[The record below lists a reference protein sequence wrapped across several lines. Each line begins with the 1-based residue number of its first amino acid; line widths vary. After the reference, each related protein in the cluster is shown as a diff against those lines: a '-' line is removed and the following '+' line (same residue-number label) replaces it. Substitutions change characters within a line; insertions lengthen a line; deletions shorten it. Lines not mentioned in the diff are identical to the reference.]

1 MSGSSQN
8 YTDVCALNDI
18 TPDTGVCAL
27 VNGQQVAIF
36 RPVSSEKLYAVGNY
50 CPAGKANILSRG
62 ILADIK
68 GQLTVA
74 SPLYKQHYVL
84 ETGECLEEDI
94 SIPTFDVKVENNR
107 VFVSA

>member
-1 MSGSSQN
+1 MSDF
-8 YTDVCALNDI
+8 TDVCALNDI

-27 VNGQQVAIF
+27 VNGKQVAIF
-36 RPVSSEKLYAVGNY
+36 RPAATGTLYAVGNY

-62 ILADIK
+62 IIADIK

-84 ETGECLEEDI
+84 ETGQCLEEETL
-94 SIPTFDVKVENNR
+94 SIPTYSVKVEGDR
-107 VFVSA
+107 VLVSAS

>member
-1 MSGSSQN
+1 MSN
-8 YTDVCALNDI
+8 YIDVCALNDI

-27 VNGQQVAIF
+27 VNGKQVAIF
-36 RPVSSEKLYAVGNY
+36 RPIATGTLYAVGNY

-62 ILADIK
+62 IIADIK

-84 ETGECLEEDI
+84 ETGQCLEEDL
-94 SIPTFDVKVENNR
+94 SIPTYEVKVEDNR
-107 VFVSA
+107 VLVSASY